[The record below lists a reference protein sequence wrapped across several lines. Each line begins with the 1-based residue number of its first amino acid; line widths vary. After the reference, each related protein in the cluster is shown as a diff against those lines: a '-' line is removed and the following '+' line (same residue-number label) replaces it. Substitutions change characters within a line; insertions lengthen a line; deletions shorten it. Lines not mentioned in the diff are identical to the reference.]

1 MQELKKLA
9 AQSVDRALQKAERY
23 RLLGEPW
30 EAESIS
36 VDVLEVDPD
45 NHEALVML
53 ILSLTDQF
61 RTDLSR
67 VPEVKRLIAQLE
79 EGYEQFY
86 YSGVVTERWGK
97 AELER
102 GEPGSD
108 SYAYRALREAE
119 SWYEKAEAVRPPA
132 NDDAILRWN
141 ACARMIARHGLTGP
155 SAESERLLLML
166 E

>member
-9 AQSVDRALQKAERY
+9 AQSIGRALQKAERY

-45 NHEALVML
+45 NREALVML
-53 ILSLTDQF
+53 ILSLADQF
-61 RTDLSR
+61 WTDLSR

-79 EGYEQFY
+79 EGYERFY

-97 AELER
+97 AELVR

-108 SYAYRALREAE
+108 SYAYRALREAMA
-119 SWYEKAEAVRPPA
+119 WYEKAEAVRPPA

-141 ACARMIARHGLTGP
+141 ACARMIARRDLTGP
-155 SAESERLLLML
+155 STESERLLLML